1 MEKKKKGK
9 KKMIR
14 TLVRRK
20 FQLFQAQHSPPERK
34 LAILIPPGGDI
45 DSADSILGKSIFQP
59 PLS

>member
-1 MEKKKKGK
+1 
-9 KKMIR
+9 MIR